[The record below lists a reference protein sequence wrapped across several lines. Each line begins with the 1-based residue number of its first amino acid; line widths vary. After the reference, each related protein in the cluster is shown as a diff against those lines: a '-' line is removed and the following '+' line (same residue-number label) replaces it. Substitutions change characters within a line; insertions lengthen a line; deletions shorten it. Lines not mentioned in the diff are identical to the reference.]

1 MEFLIGILIV
11 SLFIGLLVRSKGDNT
26 MDTLSKGCFYLFILV
41 FLLIVYFL
49 WYYPKEAMT
58 V

>member
-26 MDTLSKGCFYLFILV
+26 MDTLSKGCL
-41 FLLIVYFL
+41 
-49 WYYPKEAMT
+49 
-58 V
+58 

>member
-1 MEFLIGILIV
+1 MEFLIGILIL

-26 MDTLSKGCFYLFILV
+26 MDTLSKGCLYLFILV
-41 FLLIVYFL
+41 FLAIVYFF
-49 WYYPKEAMT
+49 WIVPKEAMP

>member
-26 MDTLSKGCFYLFILV
+26 MDTLSK
-41 FLLIVYFL
+41 
-49 WYYPKEAMT
+49 
-58 V
+58 